1 MGDVYYYRALPQ
13 GAYTGAAQGVE
24 SFVSTADVKEAGE
37 VVFDVP
43 LTVKEWSSLSLDL
56 ISEDLCSSRSE
67 LSSPGSSV
75 CVVAA
80 VSHSSAPAAWLIPA
94 SCANDPLLTRE
105 EEA

>member
-24 SFVSTADVKEAGE
+24 SFVSTADVKEAG
-37 VVFDVP
+37 
-43 LTVKEWSSLSLDL
+43 
-56 ISEDLCSSRSE
+56 EDLCSSRSE

-94 SCANDPLLTRE
+94 SCADDPLLTRE